1 MEEKQYA
8 DVILPLAAGEGFTY
22 RIPPGLEGR
31 IREGSRVVV
40 PFGERKFYT
49 GIVVRA
55 DAAAPPPEITVKD
68 VAEVADEATVL
79 LPPQLDF
86 WRWMASYYM
95 CTPGEVMKAAL
106 PSGLKLESE
115 TMVMLDAEADPENAM
130 LTPRERD
137 VASLLSADKAR
148 DIASLQKATGGAPV
162 LTAVRGLVEKGVA
175 RVQESLHR
183 TFRPRHETRVRL
195 TPAYA
200 ADAARVEG
208 LFGKLRK
215 FPKQEALLLAYLD
228 LSHASTA
235 LTLANA
241 SLLEEVTRRDL
252 TASQPGGEAAL
263 AALRRKGILET
274 YRCEVGRLKPAG
286 MPDGLSLRPLSEAQ
300 QTAFDAIG
308 KAFLQKDVCLLH
320 GVTSSGKTEVYM
332 HLISRELEA
341 GRQVLF
347 LLPEIALTTQITARL
362 GRVFGDRMGVY
373 HSRFPDAERVE
384 LWQRQLTEKA
394 FPLILGVRSSLF
406 LPFRRLGLI
415 IVDEEHEMSYK
426 QQDPAP
432 RYNAR
437 DAAIV
442 LARLTGAKVL
452 LGTATPSLETYTNAL
467 SGKYGKVEL
476 AARYGN
482 VQLPEICVEDIK
494 ELRRKK
500 LMKTPFSPRL
510 LQEMKNALDDG
521 GQVILFQNRRG
532 YSPVVECRSC
542 GWTPRCR
549 CCDVSLTLHRRM
561 NKMVCHYCGAAY
573 DIPNICPACGETE
586 LRDMGYGTEKIEEAV
601 QTCFPAARTARM
613 DLDTTRSRSSYERIL
628 SDFQHGTTDILI
640 GTQMVTKGLDF
651 DRVRVVGILCA
662 DQMLGIPDFRAYE
675 RAYQMMAQVAGR
687 AGRRERR
694 GLVVVQTR
702 QPDLPLIRQV
712 AENNYTAMYGTQMV
726 EREMFG
732 YPPHVRLIGISLKHR
747 DERAAEA
754 AARSL
759 GNMLRPHFGTR
770 LLGPD
775 RPPVGRIQLQYIR
788 KMILKIPPSLPAS
801 GVRRTLNA
809 ARSLLMTLPE
819 GKGVTVFFDVDPM

>member
-1 MEEKQYA
+1 MEKTRYA
-8 DVILPLAAGEGFTY
+8 DVLLPLAAGECFTY
-22 RIPPGLEGR
+22 RIPSGLEGR

-40 PFGERKFYT
+40 PFGKRKFYT
-49 GIVVRA
+49 GIVVRTG
-55 DAAAPPPEITVKD
+55 AAAPPPEITVKD
-68 VAEVADEATVL
+68 VAEAADGAPIL

-86 WRWMASYYM
+86 WHWMASYYM

-115 TMVMLDAEADPENAM
+115 TMVVLDAETDPESVP
-130 LTPRERD
+130 LTPREQD
-137 VASLLSADKAR
+137 VAALLSADKAR
-148 DIASLQKATGGAPV
+148 DIASLQKAAGGGPV

-175 RVQESLHR
+175 RVHEALNR
-183 TFRPRHETRVRL
+183 TFRPRYEIRVRL
-195 TPAYA
+195 TSAY
-200 ADAARVEG
+200 ADAARIEA
-208 LFGKLRK
+208 LFGEFRK
-215 FPKQEALLLAYLD
+215 AQKQEALLLAYLD
-228 LSHASTA
+228 LSRASTA
-235 LTLANA
+235 LTLANP

-252 TASQPGGEAAL
+252 MARLPGGEAAL
-263 AALRRKGILET
+263 ASLCRKGILET

-286 MPDGLSLRPLSEAQ
+286 MPDGRLLRPLSGAQ
-300 QTAFDAIG
+300 QTAFDGIG
-308 KAFLQKDVCLLH
+308 EAFRKKEVCLLH

-332 HLISRELEA
+332 HLIQQELEA
-341 GRQVLF
+341 GRQVLY
-347 LLPEIALTTQITARL
+347 LLPEIALTTQITTRL

-373 HSRFPDAERVE
+373 HSKFPDAERVE

-442 LARLTGAKVL
+442 LARLAGAKVL
-452 LGTATPSLETYTNAL
+452 LGTATPSLETYSNAL

-476 AARYGN
+476 TTRYGN
-482 VQLPEICVEDIK
+482 VQLPEVCVEDIK

-510 LQEMKNALDDG
+510 IQEIKVALDDG

-542 GWTPRCR
+542 GWTPRCK

-573 DIPNICPACGETE
+573 DIPNLCPACGDTE

-601 QTCFPAARTARM
+601 QTCFPTARTARM

-628 SDFQHGTTDILI
+628 SDFQHGATDILI

-687 AGRRERR
+687 AGRRGRR

-712 AENNYTAMYGTQMV
+712 TENNYAAMYGAQMV

-732 YPPHVRLIGISLKHR
+732 YPPHVRIIGIYLKHR
-747 DERAAEA
+747 DERAVET

-759 GNMLRPHFGTR
+759 ENMLRPHFGTL

-788 KMILKIPPSLPAS
+788 KMMLKIPPSLPAA

-809 ARSLLMTLPE
+809 ARSLLLARPE
-819 GKGVTVFFDVDPM
+819 GKGVTLFFDVDPM